1 LEARFYKAVYVHEH
15 VHDNDHVIVDVH
27 VLVDVDGFYNSR
39 QRDVK
44 HAPEIVKLLLPSRQ
58 SREISPGLALSGNA
72 ALAHQGI

>member
-1 LEARFYKAVYVHEH
+1 MVIGPSKGLVWNQNPTKVCVYVHE
-15 VHDNDHVIVDVH
+15 H

-58 SREISPGLALSGNA
+58 SRESPPD
-72 ALAHQGI
+72 